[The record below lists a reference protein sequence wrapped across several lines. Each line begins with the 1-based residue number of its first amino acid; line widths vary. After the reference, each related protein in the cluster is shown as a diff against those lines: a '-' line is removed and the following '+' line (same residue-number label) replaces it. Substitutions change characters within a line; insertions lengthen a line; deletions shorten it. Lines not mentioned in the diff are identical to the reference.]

1 MFQRAASY
9 IYQISQHY
17 LNDAKNLPLNQDAAL
32 IRRKPLGYLY
42 EGLTL
47 SNIEDMI
54 YSGEWLY
61 EQVIDYF
68 VINSTET
75 VAGDGKTAYIPFQSP
90 TLGILGRSWDE
101 AGQQQSV
108 AQKLNDTIGD
118 AMINNG
124 IPDFQFDPHLSECV
138 ETILFPYN
146 PTGRHWIIIK
156 ASNSP
161 IRTIIAYD
169 SFRIGSEC
177 HEGTWECATQ
187 ELQAFMTLLGYYHPA
202 FFGDWPI
209 PVLGPCVKQHCDDCG
224 IFAIHNCR
232 ALLSD
237 AVPMSMDVG
246 DPTDYA
252 RRHRVHYLGEFLA
265 MLEDKPLDTY
275 VGNDSI
281 SDLGSEDEMERA
293 HAEWVQSITYKSA
306 TASILKGS
314 EHSLSLAAIVDKYV
328 QRMGKRMITTR
339 QNARAC
345 IQKLLKSSQCFIARD
360 NGLWELD
367 EKHEFWD
374 MDSDLL
380 FSSDRHITDDQAD
393 DIQHSFDLVICLYRR
408 SSKIQHGSFENEG
421 NEAGDRTDELY
432 KSWFSRFGQ
441 HIEEHTQVT
450 DPSEWEYGTRSRFSH
465 CVAASS
471 NNLLFSNCQVP
482 KLTYTEDVNVRQLL
496 KTINDNYNH
505 RNRRCNVLILQTGLD
520 GSTTLNDSWGNLH
533 RQWPSIN
540 FHLTIAASLKMG
552 ATFPKVFK
560 ARGKSCWAHFEV
572 RILDDLRRH
581 SVEEMLKRDPKHGR
595 LIATFYEIS
604 DMKESQRTINGK
616 REANQSFSYAWYL
629 TKSMGHRNRVS
640 LSHRN
645 ERLCERCNEVTAS
658 IWHRG
663 ALDTEN
669 IICSDCVLVPIDERR
684 EEIHGSNSNSA
695 SDSDFDSDSDSDCDS
710 DFDSASD
717 SDSDSASDS
726 ASDSDPGSDS
736 DDENNP
742 APITPSGPSATDF
755 KGAKAPSKRSRP
767 EPNDNNI
774 AANVSVPKRNKTIA
788 ATNICSVCSATKSSG
803 WFGKPPQQRLCR
815 SCYYRAKVERTKAT
829 GEVCLVCGRNNRTR
843 FYGKGSDRK
852 CCTCRR
858 QELKNMK

>member
-42 EGLTL
+42 EGLTF

-75 VAGDGKTAYIPFQSP
+75 LAGDGKTAYLPFQSP
-90 TLGILGRSWDE
+90 TVGILGRSWDE
-101 AGQQQSV
+101 AGQQLSV

-118 AMINNG
+118 AMINDG
-124 IPDFQFDPHLSECV
+124 IPDLQFDPFLSEGV
-138 ETILFPYN
+138 ETVLFPYN

-161 IRTIIAYD
+161 IRTIIVYD
-169 SFRIGSEC
+169 SFRIGSDC

-237 AVPMSMDVG
+237 AVPMSMDIG

-252 RRHRVHYLGEFLA
+252 RRYRVHYLGEFLA

-275 VGNDSI
+275 AGNDSI
-281 SDLGSEDEMERA
+281 SDLSSEDEMEEA
-293 HAEWVQSITYKSA
+293 HAEWVQGITYKSA
-306 TASILKGS
+306 IASILKGS
-314 EHSLSLAAIVDKYV
+314 EHSLSVTAIVDKYM
-328 QRMGKRMITTR
+328 QRMGKRMVTTR
-339 QNARAC
+339 KSARNRVK
-345 IQKLLKSSQCFIARD
+345 KLLESSQCFIARD

-367 EKHEFWD
+367 EKHRFWD

-380 FSSDRHITDDQAD
+380 FSSDRHIADDQAD
-393 DIQHSFDLVICLYRR
+393 DIQHSFDLVICLYRK
-408 SSKIQHGSFENEG
+408 SSKARHGGFENEG
-421 NEAGDRTDELY
+421 DETGDRTDKLY

-471 NNLLFSNCQVP
+471 NNLLFSNCQSLKP
-482 KLTYTEDVNVRQLL
+482 TYTEDVNVSQLL
-496 KTINDNYNH
+496 GTINDNYNY

-560 ARGKSCWAHFEV
+560 ARGTSCWAHFEV

-604 DMKESQRTINGK
+604 DMKESQRTINGM
-616 REANQSFSYAWYL
+616 REANQSFSYAGYL
-629 TKSMGHRNRVS
+629 TRNVGYRNRVS

-669 IICSDCVLVPIDERR
+669 IICSDCVLVVPIDERR
-684 EEIHGSNSNSA
+684 EEIHGSNSNS
-695 SDSDFDSDSDSDCDS
+695 DSDSDSDPDS
-710 DFDSASD
+710 
-717 SDSDSASDS
+717 
-726 ASDSDPGSDS
+726 GSDS
-736 DDENNP
+736 DDRNNP
-742 APITPSGPSATDF
+742 APITPSGPSATNF

-767 EPNDNNI
+767 EPNDNI
-774 AANVSVPKRNKTIA
+774 AANLPVPKRNKTIA
-788 ATNICSVCSATKSSG
+788 ATNVCSVCSTTESSK
-803 WFGKPPQQRLCR
+803 WLGKPPQQRLCR
-815 SCYYRAKVERTKAT
+815 PCYYRACAERTRAT
-829 GEVCLVCGRNNRTR
+829 GEICLVCGRNNRAI

-852 CCTCRR
+852 CNICR
-858 QELKNMK
+858 QKELRHMKR